1 MTSMTRAKW
10 KVRAFLIP
18 FFIVLAPL
26 LVVIFGVVALFEL
39 LPQFIEEEY
48 RWAKLVDD
56 YDVKI

>member
-18 FFIVLAPL
+18 SFIVLAPL